1 MGHLTGRSQWCGQ
14 ESWKTGLGT
23 FEMGKQNV
31 MCFKMRIYIKD
42 QFYFYSSSIFLEME
56 IFKEI
61 LSCSGNFIKEIVH
74 ASNNFG
80 NLSQIYLSAFVKSIT
95 NIQNSPKFATICS
108 NSTLTIYKNVY
119 KKKPR
124 GIIYFSCFSKRN
136 TSRSGLYFRSNSRL
150 KSYSSMFG
158 PKLWAMRTPN
168 DLLNV

>member
-42 QFYFYSSSIFLEME
+42 QFNFYSSSIFLEME

-61 LSCSGNFIKEIVH
+61 LSCSENFIKEIVH

-108 NSTLTIYKNVY
+108 ISTLTIYKNVY

-124 GIIYFSCFSKRN
+124 GIIYFSCFFSFFFNKKN
-136 TSRSGLYFRSNSRL
+136 TY
-150 KSYSSMFG
+150 K
-158 PKLWAMRTPN
+158 
-168 DLLNV
+168 